1 MGTLQAPLAV
11 FLPGYL
17 SPWLLYYV
25 TRPSLRN
32 LRPFHKYLG
41 VGWPRPMGHVSR
53 FRGWFFK
60 KAAADAKSLAQNK
73 AVNLP
78 AISRVPPM
86 AMTTRNVPPQQ
97 QPGSKDK
104 TLGAQV
110 QEIARITIK

>member
-1 MGTLQAPLAV
+1 
-11 FLPGYL
+11 
-17 SPWLLYYV
+17 
-25 TRPSLRN
+25 
-32 LRPFHKYLG
+32 
-41 VGWPRPMGHVSR
+41 VGG
-53 FRGWFFK
+53 FFK

-86 AMTTRNVPPQQ
+86 AMTTRNVPRQQ
-97 QPGSKDK
+97 QHPGSKDK